1 MMKRIL
7 AAAAVA
13 ALFTTAAAADWAPGH
28 SAAAAGGW
36 HADTAFPPPSVLE
49 RYGKGRKGMRRY
61 VRAQIRE
68 AEYRRWQEDER
79 ALRPAVAAME
89 DARGRCDRR
98 LKSALESGDQEEIS
112 EARAYCSPKAY
123 GPQLR

>member
-1 MMKRIL
+1 MKSIL
-7 AAAAVA
+7 AAAAA
-13 ALFTTAAAADWAPGH
+13 TALFATPAAADWAPGH

-36 HADTAFPPPSVLE
+36 HPGPAIPPPSVLE
-49 RYGKGRKGMRRY
+49 GYGKGRKGLRRY
-61 VRAQIRE
+61 ARAQIRE
-68 AEYRRWQEDER
+68 AEYRRWQENER

-89 DARGRCDRR
+89 DSRGRCDRR